1 MNILK
6 ERFTQK
12 FELLLLLSDLGFF
25 LLKWVNFGNLLLK
38 LNFLCFV
45 FIAHCSQI
53 FVVSWCLQ
61 KAGFLLYL
69 QGNRDRFIKHWFFS
83 WCARWLLVV
92 EWEFSGAA
100 SRVETSHSV
109 NL

>member
-25 LLKWVNFGNLLLK
+25 LLKWVNFGNFLLK

-61 KAGFLLYL
+61 KADFLLYL
-69 QGNRDRFIKHWFFS
+69 QGNRDRFIKH
-83 WCARWLLVV
+83 
-92 EWEFSGAA
+92 
-100 SRVETSHSV
+100 
-109 NL
+109 